1 MKILFHTPTQTL
13 VPYPRADDE
22 PVVGLDPDYEIFDVI
37 QLPEPFYN
45 PSTQYLSTTESID
58 TTSKTVTRGWQ
69 VIDLPD
75 YKIWANAQDFMAEF
89 TTPEKAD
96 IAVSVDP
103 TIASLRLEL
112 STWFSEIYANDY
124 RVIAGLNRMVQLNI
138 LTETRKNEITAI

>member
-1 MKILFHTPTQTL
+1 MKILFHIPTQTL
-13 VPYPRADDE
+13 VAYPRADDE

-37 QLPEPFYN
+37 QQSEPFYN
-45 PSTQYLSTTESID
+45 TATQYLSTTETID
-58 TTSKTVTRGWQ
+58 TTAKTVTRGWQ
-69 VIDLPD
+69 IIDLPD
-75 YKIWANAQDFMAEF
+75 YKIWANAQGFMAEF

-138 LTETRKNEITAI
+138 LTETRKNDITTI

>member
-1 MKILFHTPTQTL
+1 

>member
-37 QLPEPFYN
+37 QQSEPFYN

-138 LTETRKNEITAI
+138 LTEARKNEITAI